1 MSLKGK
7 RIILA
12 LSGSIAAYK
21 AVYLLRLL
29 KKAEAVVKV
38 VTTASVN
45 HFIGE
50 LTLSSLSGEKV
61 FSGLWNENWSE
72 HVSLGTWADLMVV
85 APATANT
92 LAKMAN
98 GLCDNALT
106 AVYLAARC
114 PVMVAPAMDADMMIH
129 PRTQANLK
137 TLNADGVQVLPT
149 GTGFLASGLEG
160 PGRLLEPEEIFAA
173 ISQTLDNGPLKGQKV
188 LVSAG
193 PTREALDPVRFISN
207 RSSGKMGYALAKVAQ
222 QLGAEV
228 TLVSGPTSLEVPA
241 GVQFIPVISA
251 ADMLEAVQTNAHSQ
265 NAIVMAAAVADYTPL
280 KVADQ
285 KIKKKAGDD
294 MSIPLKRT
302 IDILRTIG
310 TDKPAKQ
317 VLVGF
322 AMETQNELENAQKKL
337 VAKNL
342 DFVVLNSLR
351 EAGAG
356 FGHDTNRVTLIH
368 RDKEVQALPL
378 MSKEEVAAAIW
389 QEVGNILA
397 LH

>member
-38 VTTASVN
+38 VTTPSVD
-45 HFIGE
+45 HFVGE

-129 PRTQANLK
+129 PRTQANLQ
-137 TLNADGVQVLPT
+137 TLKADGVQVLPS

-160 PGRLLEPEEIFAA
+160 PGRLLEPEEIFEA
-173 ISQTLDNGPLKGQKV
+173 ISLRLTEGPLSGKKV

-207 RSSGKMGYALAKVAQ
+207 RSSGKMGYALAKVASQ
-222 QLGAEV
+222 MGAEV
-228 TLVSGPTSLEVPA
+228 TLVSGPTHLDAPA
-241 GVQFIPVISA
+241 RVNLIPVLSA
-251 ADMLEAVQTNAHSQ
+251 ADMLEAIQTKASAQ
-265 NAIVMAAAVADYTPL
+265 DAIVMAAAVADYTPL

-285 KIKKKAGDD
+285 KIKKKTGDD
-294 MSIPLKRT
+294 MNIPLKRT
-302 IDILRTIG
+302 LDILRTIG
-310 TDKPAKQ
+310 ADKPAQQ

-322 AMETQNELENAQKKL
+322 AMETENELENAQKKL

-368 RDKEVQALPL
+368 RNKEVQALPL
-378 MSKEEVAAAIW
+378 MSKEAVAAAIW
-389 QEVGNILA
+389 QEVCNILA

>member
-38 VTTASVN
+38 VTTPSVD
-45 HFIGE
+45 HFVGE
-50 LTLSSLSGEKV
+50 LTLSSLSGHKV

-72 HVSLGTWADLMVV
+72 HVSLGTWADLMIV

-92 LAKMAN
+92 LAKMSL

-129 PRTQANLK
+129 PRTQANLER
-137 TLNADGVQVLPT
+137 LREDGVEVLPT

-160 PGRLLEPEEIFAA
+160 PGRLLEPEDIFQRIEARFA
-173 ISQTLDNGPLKGQKV
+173 NASLLAGKRV

-193 PTREALDPVRFISN
+193 PTREAIDPVRFISN
-207 RSSGKMGYALAKVAQ
+207 HSSGKMGYALARTAQ
-222 QLGAEV
+222 AFGADV
-228 TLVSGPTSLEVPA
+228 TLVSGPVSLSPPE
-241 GVQFIPVISA
+241 GVNLIQIQSA
-251 ADMLEAVQTNAHSQ
+251 AEMLAAIKERSAKQDV
-265 NAIVMAAAVADYTPL
+265 IVMAAAVADYTPAE
-280 KVADQ
+280 VADE
-285 KIKKKAGDD
+285 KMKKKEGD
-294 MSIPLKRT
+294 MAIPLRRT
-302 IDILRTIG
+302 VDILRNLG
-310 TDKPAKQ
+310 EKKQAGQ

-322 AMETQNELENAQKKL
+322 AMETQNELENARKKL
-337 VAKNL
+337 ASKNL
-342 DFVVLNSLR
+342 DFIVLNSLR

-356 FGHDTNRVTLIH
+356 FGHDTNRVSLIH
-368 RDKEVQALPL
+368 REKEVQELPL
-378 MSKEEVAAAIW
+378 MSKEDVAKHIW
-389 QEVGNILA
+389 QEVGDILG